1 MSEPAALERGYR
13 RLLACYPQPFR
24 SEQGEEV
31 LAVLMAGARPG
42 QRRPG
47 LAEAADVIK
56 SALRMRLRPAGAA
69 LRYPDWADGLAVFS
83 VLAPLLLLAVAVLEV
98 ALPYRPPHT
107 LRAARVFGGYYQIG
121 GLSLIHQP
129 GFGIAVGCQVIVA
142 ASVLLGLRRLA
153 LAAVAAAAA
162 FWIAAHYGITAHYWI
177 PYPLQL
183 LTVSVVM
190 LEAAALIASPGPRR
204 GRALMG
210 WGHVAV
216 LLLAAAAVQVS
227 TLLYDAA
234 SPPVSFVTPRSLAAV
249 YFAVS
254 VVPAVAA
261 AGVTVAVKMNRYFLL
276 LLAAM
281 FYPYVVQ
288 LAVPATS
295 SSSNLIGSPT
305 PAHLALL
312 FIPPLLLAC
321 AAILTAVTPLSSRA
335 QPSSAPEAPRLT

>member
-24 SEQGEEV
+24 GEQAEEM
-31 LAVLMAGARPG
+31 LAVLMAGARQG

-56 SALRMRLRPAGAA
+56 SALRMRLWPVRPVPWKG
-69 LRYPDWADGLAVFS
+69 DWADGLAVFS
-83 VLAPLLLLAVAVLEV
+83 VAAPLLLLAVAVLEV
-98 ALPYRPPHT
+98 AVPYRPPHT
-107 LRAARVFGGYYQIG
+107 LRAVRMLGGYYQIG
-121 GLSLIHQP
+121 GLSLLHQP
-129 GFGIAVGCQVIVA
+129 GFGIAVGGMVIVA
-142 ASVLLGLRRLA
+142 VLVLLGLRRLA
-153 LAAVAAAAA
+153 LAAVAASAV
-162 FWIAAHYGITAHYWI
+162 FWVVTHFWVVAQYWI

-183 LTVSVVM
+183 LSISVFM

-204 GRALMG
+204 GRQLMS
-210 WGHVAV
+210 WGHGAV

-227 TLLYDAA
+227 TLMYDAA
-234 SPPVSFVTPRSLAAV
+234 SPLPLPGSPAPV

-254 VVPAVAA
+254 VVLAAAA
-261 AGVTVAVKMNRYFLL
+261 AGVAVAVKMNRYFLL

-281 FYPYVVQ
+281 FYPYVMQ
-288 LAVPATS
+288 LAVPAHGS
-295 SSSNLIGSPT
+295 GGNLMGSPT

-321 AAILTAVTPLSSRA
+321 WALLTAVTPSRSRA
-335 QPSSAPEAPRLT
+335 QPSSAPQKPGLT